1 MKGLVIIKKIGI
13 FMSLLMGFTLS
24 LVMSLVGTLTSGHFT
39 VGSWLI
45 SFGISF
51 VISMIIGLIV
61 PMPKLE
67 AAACAKFRLKPHTFP
82 ANALSALISNTIY
95 TPLMS
100 VVMVL
105 IMVGSANAGIQNGI
119 DALTKQIGAA
129 SSELSEVQTELSQ
142 TDAAAEPQK
151 AGELHAKI
159 GELNGR
165 IAEMNGQIS
174 GMEAAKPPMG
184 MSILV
189 SLLWCY
195 PIGYVVIL
203 IVQPLYMKL
212 LMKKFGPPHGAL
224 RNGPPQGTPRNG
236 PPANV

>member
-129 SSELSEVQTELSQ
+129 SSELSVRVEPVQGLRIHQRNRINREGICSPFVFEPRLVPHKVVWGKNVDSIVHQFRPVTRMVIVRVADDTSVQLSEVVCHRLNESAVRH
-142 TDAAAEPQK
+142 AA
-151 AGELHAKI
+151 
-159 GELNGR
+159 LN
-165 IAEMNGQIS
+165 
-174 GMEAAKPPMG
+174 
-184 MSILV
+184 
-189 SLLWCY
+189 
-195 PIGYVVIL
+195 
-203 IVQPLYMKL
+203 
-212 LMKKFGPPHGAL
+212 
-224 RNGPPQGTPRNG
+224 
-236 PPANV
+236 